1 MSNVDKGVVYGFN
14 DKGWTMVDYIVSL
27 AKLRIYQTA
36 FLSLHCSLSVAAGDS
51 PHKDRKADGQQQ
63 QSPD

>member
-1 MSNVDKGVVYGFN
+1 MSNVDKGVEYGFI

-27 AKLRIYQTA
+27 AKLRLSRTE

-51 PHKDRKADGQQQ
+51 PHKDRKTDGQQQ
-63 QSPD
+63 QSPY